1 MNLNKAPDPD
11 LWISC
16 LELARQLIAKDV
28 DFCLDLKIGNQSFSL
43 DTKKSRK
50 HLDFSDPTGRRSKH
64 KSASTL
70 KRDKLRLERFLARKS
85 GGRKTE
91 TSWDISSPSSGLVD
105 HILEKP
111 MGETSQEVPEES
123 QEGTGDDSV
132 VPGSND
138 KGEKS
143 LVETVRE
150 ERKMGIKDL
159 GRQVREGLDELERLR
174 RYELERLR
182 RYDEPKVEN
191 KSIKCP
197 CCNEVIS
204 GVDHIC
210 DTYETICE
218 KINQGEFNSGKPLT
232 DYQVE
237 VLKRH
242 TPMAYP

>member
-50 HLDFSDPTGRRSKH
+50 HLDFSEPTARRSKH

-70 KRDKLRLERFLARKS
+70 KRDKLRLERFLARRS

-111 MGETSQEVPEES
+111 MGEK
-123 QEGTGDDSV
+123 
-132 VPGSND
+132 PGS
-138 KGEKS
+138 S
-143 LVETVRE
+143 
-150 ERKMGIKDL
+150 
-159 GRQVREGLDELERLR
+159 
-174 RYELERLR
+174 
-182 RYDEPKVEN
+182 
-191 KSIKCP
+191 
-197 CCNEVIS
+197 
-204 GVDHIC
+204 
-210 DTYETICE
+210 
-218 KINQGEFNSGKPLT
+218 
-232 DYQVE
+232 
-237 VLKRH
+237 
-242 TPMAYP
+242 

>member
-1 MNLNKAPDPD
+1 MRSLP
-11 LWISC
+11 
-16 LELARQLIAKDV
+16 ARESPE
-28 DFCLDLKIGNQSFSL
+28 GNW
-43 DTKKSRK
+43 TKKKSPSAIRR
-50 HLDFSDPTGRRSKH
+50 DRRRRSEFLRRKEPSH
-64 KSASTL
+64 SPDTS
-70 KRDKLRLERFLARKS
+70 KL
-85 GGRKTE
+85 
-91 TSWDISSPSSGLVD
+91 DSPSSVTSPCSMGGAT
-105 HILEKP
+105 LEAA
-111 MGETSQEVPEES
+111 TSQEETLGIHDTAQQS
-123 QEGTGDDSV
+123 RSSRGGHNGGSAYDD
-132 VPGSND
+132 D

-143 LVETVRE
+143 LIETVRE

-159 GRQVREGLDELERLR
+159 GRQVREGLDELERLQC
-174 RYELERLR
+174 RYEQQQNES
-182 RYDEPKVEN
+182 KVEN

-232 DYQVE
+232 DYQAE

>member
-50 HLDFSDPTGRRSKH
+50 HLDFSEPTARRSKH

-70 KRDKLRLERFLARKS
+70 KRDKLRLERFLARRS

-138 KGEKS
+138 DRGD
-143 LVETVRE
+143 
-150 ERKMGIKDL
+150 RKMGIKDL
-159 GRQVREGLDELERLR
+159 GRQVREGLDELERLW
-174 RYELERLR
+174 RYEKERLR
-182 RYDEPKVEN
+182 QYEKPKVED

-197 CCNEVIS
+197 CCDEVIS

-210 DTYETICE
+210 DTYETLCE
-218 KINQGEFNSGKPLT
+218 KINRGEFNSDKPLT

-237 VLKRH
+237 VLEKGV
-242 TPMAYP
+242 PL

>member
-11 LWISC
+11 LWISY

-50 HLDFSDPTGRRSKH
+50 HLDFSEPTARRSKH

-70 KRDKLRLERFLARKS
+70 KRDKLRLERFLARRS
-85 GGRKTE
+85 SGRKTE

-138 KGEKS
+138 DRGD
-143 LVETVRE
+143 
-150 ERKMGIKDL
+150 RKTGIKDL
-159 GRQVREGLDELERLR
+159 GRQVRGGLEELERLLRDEKERLR
-174 RYELERLR
+174 RYEQ
-182 RYDEPKVEN
+182 PKVEN

-197 CCNEVIS
+197 CCDEVIS

>member
-50 HLDFSDPTGRRSKH
+50 HLDFSEPTARRSKH

-70 KRDKLRLERFLARKS
+70 KRDKLRLERFLARRS

-138 KGEKS
+138 DRGD
-143 LVETVRE
+143 
-150 ERKMGIKDL
+150 RKMGIKDL
-159 GRQVREGLDELERLR
+159 GRQVREGLDELERLW
-174 RYELERLR
+174 RYEKERLR
-182 RYDEPKVEN
+182 QYEKPKVED

-197 CCNEVIS
+197 CCDEVIS

-210 DTYETICE
+210 DTYETLCE
-218 KINQGEFNSGKPLT
+218 KINRGEFNSGKPLT

-237 VLKRH
+237 VLEKR
-242 TPMAYP
+242 TPMI

>member
-50 HLDFSDPTGRRSKH
+50 HLDFSEPTARRSKH

-70 KRDKLRLERFLARKS
+70 KRDKLRLERFLARRS

-111 MGETSQEVPEES
+111 MGETSQEVPDES

-138 KGEKS
+138 DRGD
-143 LVETVRE
+143 
-150 ERKMGIKDL
+150 RKMGIKDL
-159 GRQVREGLDELERLR
+159 GRQVREGLDELERLW
-174 RYELERLR
+174 RYEKERLR
-182 RYDEPKVEN
+182 QYEKPKVED

-197 CCNEVIS
+197 CCDEVIS

-210 DTYETICE
+210 DTYETLCE
-218 KINQGEFNSGKPLT
+218 KINRGEFNSGKPLT

-237 VLKRH
+237 VLEKR
-242 TPMAYP
+242 TPMI